1 MHVPFS
7 DVNFAVFSNC
17 PMFKSLIIPL
27 DAVCFEI
34 FNMVTIS
41 LKKLEIHTPLCFCS
55 AVGQYTH
62 SLIPHSLSLCIVSVH
77 IDLVYATTHS
87 ILTNFAHDRITYV
100 HKTISGT
107 LQRKI
112 RKPWTIQAGQRLT
125 KNIFN
130 FFTLSQRRIIKLFNI
145 SETSTYF
152 FLINSNK
159 LYLIYNWFM

>member
-17 PMFKSLIIPL
+17 PMFKSLIIPRWL
-27 DAVCFEI
+27 SVFWNIQYGEH
-34 FNMVTIS
+34 FVTK
-41 LKKLEIHTPLCFCS
+41 LKIHTPLCFCS

-62 SLIPHSLSLCIVSVH
+62 SLTPHSLRLCIVSVH

-112 RKPWTIQAGQRLT
+112 RKPWTIKAGQRST
-125 KNIFN
+125 KNILYFLHSLQQQMSQHW
-130 FFTLSQRRIIKLFNI
+130 LSQRRIINPSTSRTLLRKFFN
-145 SETSTYF
+145 
-152 FLINSNK
+152 
-159 LYLIYNWFM
+159 